1 VSDNC
6 FPKEEKLISRK
17 QIRYLFSE
25 GKRFYKH
32 PINIIYCNSEVK
44 LERGVQILIG
54 ASKKRFKKA
63 SQRNRIKRLLREA
76 YRLERK
82 KFHKKTPP
90 LYVGFLYSDSKIES
104 LAFLRTI
111 IRESLEIVCQET
123 KS

>member
-1 VSDNC
+1 MSDNR

-25 GKRFYKH
+25 GKRFYKY
-32 PINIIYCNSEVK
+32 PINILYCNSERK
-44 LERGVQILIG
+44 LERGVQVLIG

>member
-1 VSDNC
+1 MSDNC

-111 IRESLEIVCQET
+111 IIESLEIVCQET

>member
-1 VSDNC
+1 MSDNS

-25 GKRFYKH
+25 GKRFRKY
-32 PINIIYCNSEVK
+32 PINIIYCKSEMK

-63 SQRNRIKRLLREA
+63 SQRNKIKRLLREA

-82 KFHKKTPP
+82 NFHQKIPP
-90 LYVGFLYSDSKIES
+90 LYVGFLYAHDKIES
-104 LAFLRTI
+104 LDFLRTTFKEALDI
-111 IRESLEIVCQET
+111 ISQET

>member
-1 VSDNC
+1 MSDNC

-63 SQRNRIKRLLREA
+63 SERNKIKRLLREA

-82 KFHKKTPP
+82 KFHEKSPP
-90 LYVGFLYSDSKIES
+90 LYIGFLYANNKIES
-104 LAFLRTI
+104 LDFLRIVVIEALNI
-111 IRESLEIVCQET
+111 ISQEM